1 MANYSRRT
9 MALLRDI
16 LSQKARSFDH
26 STAKIVAY
34 WKTTLFDIG
43 VQTDVIDAMS
53 SHSFFWT
60 NVIPSLSERKLED
73 RYGHFGPLPVWQ
85 VGKHWD
91 DKPRWSPDGR
101 VIYFLSE
108 RSGLFNVWGVHF
120 DPGKGSP
127 VGEAVPVT
135 ALENRNLMVPKSIE
149 QVGLALTQ
157 DRLVVTVTQ
166 VSGSIC

>member
-9 MALLRDI
+9 MGLLRDI
-16 LSQKARSFDH
+16 LNQKARSFDH

-73 RYGHFGPLPVWQ
+73 RYGHFGPLSAVDQ
-85 VGKHWD
+85 ADAV
-91 DKPRWSPDGR
+91 DKLMKFASDSCRPIHLGDANCANCSLPTVSYFQLVTRRIEDSGR
-101 VIYFLSE
+101 A
-108 RSGLFNVWGVHF
+108 R
-120 DPGKGSP
+120 
-127 VGEAVPVT
+127 
-135 ALENRNLMVPKSIE
+135 
-149 QVGLALTQ
+149 QLAQ
-157 DRLVVTVTQ
+157 
-166 VSGSIC
+166 C